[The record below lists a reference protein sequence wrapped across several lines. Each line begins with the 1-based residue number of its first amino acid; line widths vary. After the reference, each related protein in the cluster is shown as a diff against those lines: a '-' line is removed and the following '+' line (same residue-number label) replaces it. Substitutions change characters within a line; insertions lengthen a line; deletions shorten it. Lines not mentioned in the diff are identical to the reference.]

1 MECPT
6 SEVSIRALF
15 VKNELRLSNAQC
27 WKRFPSSID
36 LIRETDTYSSAL
48 SDFSKRILPAFTGCM
63 PEVVGAVSAFD
74 TGFPVLNPFAPVGE
88 RPFVLLY
95 RGDLSLLNNLNRNV
109 AVIGSIEPDYPTM
122 IRERAIVEHLVNAGM
137 NIVSGLAKGCDT
149 FAHQTCISAGG
160 KAIAILPTPLSKIY
174 PAENRDL
181 AEKIVAGGGL
191 LISEYAAEPSGKY
204 EAVKRFP
211 ERDRLQAMF
220 SKAVILI
227 ASHRRGE
234 GDSGSQYA
242 MEAAKKYQ
250 IVRYVMY
257 DREQDEINPL
267 FGMNRDYLI
276 NDCDVKVVDHNSV
289 QKIVAMED
297 RKLKQVQQEE
307 QIRLDMS

>member
-1 MECPT
+1 MSNPA
-6 SEVSIRALF
+6 SEGSMRALF
-15 VKNELRLSNAQC
+15 MKEMLKLSNAQC
-27 WKRFPSSID
+27 WKRFPTLTD
-36 LIRETDTYSSAL
+36 LACETNEYL
-48 SDFSKRILPAFTGCM
+48 PELPDFSQKVLSTFKEKTAGP
-63 PEVVGAVSAFD
+63 VGAISAFD

-95 RGDLSLLNNLNRNV
+95 RGDISLLNDLNRNV
-109 AVIGSIEPDYPTM
+109 AVIGSIEPDYPTL
-122 IRERAIVEHLVNAGM
+122 IRERAIVEDLVNMGM

-160 KAIAILPTPLSKIY
+160 KTIAILPTTLNKIY

-191 LISEYAAEPSGKY
+191 LISEYVTEPNGRY
-204 EAVKRFP
+204 EAVKRFSD
-211 ERDRLQAMF
+211 RDRLQAMF

-234 GDSGSQYA
+234 GDCGSQYA
-242 MEAAKKYQ
+242 MESAKKYQ
-250 IVRYVMY
+250 IARYALY

-267 FGMNRDYLI
+267 FSMNRDYLSR
-276 NDCDVKVVDHNSV
+276 DSDVKVIDHDSI
-289 QKIVAMED
+289 QKIAAMVD
-297 RKLKQVQQEE
+297 GKLNQTKQKE